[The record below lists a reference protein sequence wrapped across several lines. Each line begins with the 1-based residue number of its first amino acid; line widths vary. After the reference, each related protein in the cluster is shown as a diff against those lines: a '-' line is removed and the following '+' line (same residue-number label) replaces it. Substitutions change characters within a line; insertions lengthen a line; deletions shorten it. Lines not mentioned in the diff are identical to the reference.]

1 MVAPVRQRGRNR
13 LNDVEFVAALIGI
26 AVLAGTL
33 YAAVKLRPS
42 KLRPSKQGAPS
53 TDRRPRRTPTRDPFA
68 IGDPWRRHVVAAQ
81 SAQKRFT
88 AIVKTMKE
96 GPLRSRMAEIGRQ
109 VDRGV
114 EECWEIAKHGDQLD
128 DTIRS
133 LDGAGLRARLER
145 APDDGTRSSVQSQLE
160 SLDRIRSTRQQTEQ
174 RLHSLQTRFGELVSQ
189 AAEVS
194 IGSDTTAELGSAV
207 DDVVVQLDALL
218 QAIDEV
224 NTPGRSRGFE
234 AGGSGAASPAT

>member
-1 MVAPVRQRGRNR
+1 
-13 LNDVEFVAALIGI
+13 VEFVAALIGI
-26 AVLAGTL
+26 TVLAGTL
-33 YAAVKLRPS
+33 YAALKLRPS
-42 KLRPSKQGAPS
+42 QQGAPA

-88 AIVKTMKE
+88 AIVKTMQE

-145 APDDGTRSSVQSQLE
+145 APDDGTRSSVQSQLD

-174 RLHSLQTRFGELVSQ
+174 RLHSLQTRLGGLVSQ
-189 AAEVS
+189 AAQVS
-194 IGSDTTAELGSAV
+194 IGRDNTAELGSAV

-224 NTPGRSRGFE
+224 NTTGRSRGFE
-234 AGGSGAASPAT
+234 AGGPGTASPAT